1 MGTNDLIA
9 TLARRVS
16 WVHIMGTGIDW
27 LPPEAFDAKVL
38 TCARGGS
45 AVAISEFVLAAML
58 SFEKQL
64 PELWNRPPADVF
76 TPVELGG
83 LDGRQLG
90 LIGIGGI
97 GSAIATRALAFGMS
111 VRAVRRHDGPAPVP
125 GVQMAAW
132 ADVLGTS
139 DHLVLTAPDTAETH
153 HVIGPGTVGQLKRG
167 VHLVNI
173 ARGGLIDQDALRARS
188 TTAGWPAPPS
198 TSANR
203 NRCPKVTGCTP
214 TPW

>member
-1 MGTNDLIA
+1 MTTASASDFPDTEVVRLSRSQPLDPALTGDVLVTRMGTNDLIA
-9 TLARRVS
+9 ALARRVS

-64 PELWNRPPADVF
+64 PELWTRPPADVF

-97 GSAIATRALAFGMS
+97 GSAS
-111 VRAVRRHDGPAPVP
+111 RHP
-125 GVQMAAW
+125 
-132 ADVLGTS
+132 
-139 DHLVLTAPDTAETH
+139 
-153 HVIGPGTVGQLKRG
+153 GPGFRNVGQSG
-167 VHLVNI
+167 
-173 ARGGLIDQDALRARS
+173 
-188 TTAGWPAPPS
+188 APS
-198 TSANR
+198 
-203 NRCPKVTGCTP
+203 
-214 TPW
+214 